1 MMEHHDG
8 AGAMSLDGRT
18 FIGHLSLD
26 TEILTGDLVLVRRPA
41 MTLLG
46 QVLGKRAEGD
56 AVAVEGALLAGVD
69 EGHQLRTFIPTPF
82 AGAALD
88 AVTQDVFAAH
98 QASVRADLPVA
109 SVRVVGQENPAMLRS
124 KGFSRH
130 TFLCGQS
137 GSGKTYALGV
147 ILERLLLHTGLRIV
161 VVDPNADY
169 VRIGEQQPDLDEQ
182 IVARLRNISVRVLR
196 AAVPGQPAAAV
207 EGMATE
213 PLCVEFTETSPAAK
227 AAVFQLDPLKDRDEY
242 STLRGYVERLRAG
255 EVIDVAAEL
264 EASSTPA
271 EVALGQ
277 RMRNLGVGDWNL
289 WARGR
294 TPLRE
299 FLDAQARATVLDL
312 SGFATA
318 GERSAATVALLD
330 YLWERREE
338 RTPTL
343 IVIDEAHNVCSAD
356 PQDQIQA
363 LATERL
369 VQIAGEGR
377 KYGIWLLLSTQRPS
391 KIHPNVLSQCDNLA
405 LMRMNSPADL
415 AELAAV
421 FGFAPASMLAMSP
434 FFRQGEVLFAG
445 LFSPAPTVARMSRR
459 YTPEGGSDVPFP
471 AAAL

>member
-1 MMEHHDG
+1 MMEHHNG

-18 FIGHLSLD
+18 FAGHLSLD
-26 TEILTGDLVLVRRPA
+26 TPILTGDLVLVRSPA

-46 QVLGKRAEGD
+46 QVLDKRADGD
-56 AVAVEGALLAGVD
+56 AVAVEGALLARVD
-69 EGHQLRTFIPTPF
+69 EGPQLRMFLPTPF
-82 AGAALD
+82 SGAALE
-88 AVTQDVFAAH
+88 AVTADVFSAH

-109 SVRVVGQENPAMLRS
+109 SVRVVEQENPAMLRS

-147 ILERLLLHTGLRIV
+147 ILERLLLHTGLRMV

-169 VRIGEQQPDLDEQ
+169 VRLAEQRPDLDEQ
-182 IVARLRNISVRVLR
+182 TASRLRAVSVRVLR
-196 AAVPGQPAAAV
+196 AAAPGQPAPAV
-207 EGMATE
+207 GGMATD
-213 PLCVEFTETSPAAK
+213 PLCVAFPELSPAAK

-242 STLRGYVERLRAG
+242 SILLGYVERLRAG
-255 EVIDVAAEL
+255 EVIDLAAEF
-264 EASSTPA
+264 EASTTPA

-289 WARGR
+289 WSRGR
-294 TPLRE
+294 APIGE
-299 FLDAQARATVLDL
+299 FLDARARATVLDL

-318 GERSAATVALLD
+318 GERSTATVALLD
-330 YLWERREE
+330 YLWGRREE

-343 IVIDEAHNVCSAD
+343 VVIDEAHNVCSAD

-363 LATERL
+363 LATQRL

-391 KIHPNVLSQCDNLA
+391 KIHPNVVSQCDNLA

-459 YTPEGGSDVPFP
+459 YTLEGGSDVPFP
-471 AAAL
+471 AAL